1 MPYSSY
7 LTSAALL
14 FLRLFIQKHFIFFNW
29 IELVVF
35 LSISFGECQTIQ
47 CLFCDYEISNKK
59 VFSKLHNLDLCQIK
73 VIVNALELNTKRKY
87 NFNCWKESEDGFCW
101 YVRVMFAK
109 IFIKVLFFVF
119 PFFGK
124 ASTENVGRILLLAL
138 KSQNNLVNI
147 FVENSVDVFS
157 IFIDES
163 TEYNSTKLCSIISS
177 SKPFAVLVD
186 IVPAGLFLAKE
197 LAQVINWTKS

>member
-1 MPYSSY
+1 MFALSF
-7 LTSAALL
+7 ALL
-14 FLRLFIQKHFIFFNW
+14 TLPYKCSSFIFSSVHSKTFY
-29 IELVVF
+29 IFLVVF
-35 LSISFGECQTIQ
+35 LSISFAECQTIQ

-87 NFNCWKESEDGFCW
+87 NSNCWKESEDGICW
-101 YVRVMFAK
+101 YVRVMLAK
-109 IFIKVLFFVF
+109 MFLKVLFFVF

-197 LAQVINWTKS
+197 LAQVIN